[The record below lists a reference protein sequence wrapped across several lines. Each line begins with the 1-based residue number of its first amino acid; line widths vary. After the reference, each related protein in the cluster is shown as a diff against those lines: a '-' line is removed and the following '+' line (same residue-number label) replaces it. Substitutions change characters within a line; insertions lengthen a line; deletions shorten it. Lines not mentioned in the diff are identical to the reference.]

1 MVPHI
6 ELVARRGEDFHD
18 GRSDYAIFAG
28 KQQVGRIYQSVGP
41 GGSDVWIW
49 NVNTVL
55 SDTRLGRLG
64 GQAKDIDDGL
74 RLFRPAFEK
83 WLSWAL
89 AQPQTHLSFHV
100 IDRQVRAV
108 GAR

>member
-1 MVPHI
+1 MAPYI
-6 ELVARRGEDFHD
+6 DLIARRSEELHD
-18 GRSDYAIFAG
+18 GRPDYSIYAG
-28 KQQVGRIYQSVGP
+28 AQRVGRIYQTIGP
-41 GGSDVWIW
+41 GGRGVWIW

-64 GQAKDIDDGL
+64 GQANDMDDAL
-74 RLFRPAFEK
+74 RQFRPAFET

-89 AQPQTHLSFHV
+89 AQPQTHLSFFV
-100 IDRQVRAV
+100 IDRQLRAI